1 MITDGGINAG
11 AGPQSHDKS
20 TQHIKKH
27 RYHFTDKGP
36 NSQRFYQLSCMNV
49 RVFFIKKTEHQT
61 IHGLEL

>member
-1 MITDGGINAG
+1 MIINGDINVG

-49 RVFFIKKTEHQT
+49 SLLHKED
-61 IHGLEL
+61 